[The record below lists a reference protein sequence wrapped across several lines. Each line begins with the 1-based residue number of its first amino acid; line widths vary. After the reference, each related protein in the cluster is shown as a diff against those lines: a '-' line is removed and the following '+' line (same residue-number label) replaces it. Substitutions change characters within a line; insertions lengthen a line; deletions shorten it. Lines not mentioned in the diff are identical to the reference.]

1 MQQET
6 KNHLRLASALTEDP
20 VADLIRRRFWYAE
33 ILALVATFG
42 LILLAKEPESKLIA
56 ILLAIFHGGLIVWLS
71 LQRKGHQFPTQRLP
85 YEPAEPVEA
94 NQPLAK
100 LPNGTNLNTVPLKK
114 GELKVWFDPATDVEN
129 DIVVMMP
136 PKSRRTVQAQVLSV
150 RKAEPLVVY
159 EPSDSGD

>member
-6 KNHLRLASALTEDP
+6 KNHSRLATALTEAP

-33 ILALVATFG
+33 IFALAATLG

-56 ILLAIFHGGLIVWLS
+56 ILLAIFHGGLIAWLS
-71 LQRKGHQFPTQRLP
+71 LQPKGHGFPTERLP
-85 YEPAEPVEA
+85 YEPVEIS
-94 NQPLAK
+94 QPLAS
-100 LPNGTNLNTVPLKK
+100 LPSGTSLNAMPLKK
-114 GELKVWFDPATDVEN
+114 GELKIWFDPATDVEN

-159 EPSDSGD
+159 EPSDSDD